1 MLEPYIVKKGGK
13 EYVYRSTSHYSE
25 EKRGPVADTEY
36 MGVMVDGRLRPKKGY
51 FYDEETGEFGP
62 LDAELKKVEVP
73 MVVSCKRYGDAYLLM
88 ALQERLGILEDLVK
102 SFGARDGTM
111 AMAVA
116 MAYTIHPAA
125 LMHIED
131 TMERSCVPQ
140 LLGLPEDTD
149 FSSQRMSELTKRIG
163 ADFAGLDEFFRRRIG
178 TTNDQYIFDL
188 TSEST
193 YSSRNSNA
201 EWGRNKDHMRLPQQN
216 LGLVTDKVGH
226 PLMFYLY
233 PGSTA
238 DVATLQRMV
247 DDVVRLGGAGAVL
260 VMDRGFVSCRG
271 AMYLLDNGMD
281 FVMPMVMGDNP
292 VVKSIVTSL
301 LRFVGDVEH
310 TFVHDGHSY
319 TVLQTTVGIRVNRD
333 ENRTRRST
341 VWEDPDGYDMISED
355 DRDYGSADGYL
366 DVFAYRDVRA
376 AGCETEGMDV
386 ALNGIISD
394 LKGRRPRDPAKLF
407 AKSAGDYAGM
417 LEWTMGEDGM
427 EVTVKQNSHTFNT
440 NRKGVFIMITPHE
453 RNRDWRQV
461 LDCYACRDII
471 EDAFLEDKNEG
482 DGRTPRSGDRDA
494 IRGRTLIRMVS
505 LIMQMEMIRRSSEYD
520 ADRKVRSDQKP
531 RGLSKRTPGMLL
543 ASLSNLELIQG
554 EGWSRMTELTKDNRL
569 IFKMFDVGPPKG
581 IDRS

>member
-36 MGVMVDGRLRPKKGY
+36 MGVMVDGKLKPKKGY
-51 FYDEETGEFGP
+51 FYNEETGEFGP
-62 LDAELKKVEVP
+62 VKKELKKSEVP
-73 MVVSCKRYGDAYLLM
+73 MTISCKRYGDAYLLM
-88 ALQERLGILEDLVK
+88 ALQERLNILDDLVG
-102 SFGARDGTM
+102 SFGMKDGTM

-125 LMHIED
+125 MMHIED
-131 TMERSCVPQ
+131 TMERSCIPQ

-163 ADFAGLDEFFRRRIG
+163 TDFSGLDEFFSRRIG
-178 TTNDQYIFDL
+178 TAKDRYIFDL

-238 DVATLQRMV
+238 DISTLQRMV
-247 DDVVRLGGAGAVL
+247 DDVIRLGGAGAVL

-271 AMYLLDNGMD
+271 VMYLLEMDMD
-281 FVMPMVMGDNP
+281 FVMPMVMGDNH

-301 LRFVGDVEH
+301 LRLIGDVKH

-319 TVLQTTVGIRVNRD
+319 TVLQTTVGIRVNKN
-333 ENRTRRST
+333 ENRSKRGT
-341 VWEDPDGYDMISED
+341 VWEDPDGYDMMSED
-355 DRDYGSADGYL
+355 DQDFGSADGYL

-394 LKGRRPRDPAKLF
+394 LTGRRPRDPAKVF
-407 AKSAGDYAGM
+407 AKVAGNYAGM
-417 LEWTMGEDGM
+417 LEWRMGDDGM
-427 EVTVKQNSHTFNT
+427 EVTIKQNSHTFNA
-440 NRKGVFIMITPHE
+440 NRKGVFIMITPHD
-453 RNRDWRQV
+453 RNRDWREV

-482 DGRTPRSGDRDA
+482 DGRTPRSGDRDV

-505 LIMQMEMIRRSSEYD
+505 LIMQMEMIHRSSEYD
-520 ADRKVRSDQKP
+520 ADRNVRSDQKP

-543 ASLSNLELIQG
+543 ASLSNLELIRG
-554 EGWSRMTELTKDNRL
+554 EGWCGMTELTKDNRL
-569 IFKMFDVGPPKG
+569 IFKMFEVGPPKG